1 MVEASTSMRI
11 FSSIVTE
18 TPMRP
23 KSSIMVVTSCRCGT
37 FDTVTGPSANRQ
49 PARIGRVAF
58 LAPEMRISPSSAIPP
73 LICNLSTSLPCVFVR
88 SKHLKCERVNFVAHG
103 RAQRRIHHLVALYGF
118 LADKCRRNDD
128 GLEVHVIVAGHHRLA
143 AAQCRLDDCRY
154 LVWFHAASSKNCS
167 SLPLRDR
174 EIQQPLYHSRM
185 IPDFTDEDL
194 VELGRQA
201 LTVEIDGLRAQLP
214 RLGQDF
220 ARACRI
226 CLNCRGRIV
235 VTGMGKSG
243 HIGGKIAATLA
254 STGTPSFFVHPGEA
268 SHGDVGMI
276 TRDDVVLALS
286 NSGETAEIL
295 TILPV
300 IKRLGVPLIAF
311 TGNADS
317 ALGRIASVH
326 LDIRVPAEACP
337 LNLAPTASTT
347 AALAVGDAL
356 AVALLKARG
365 FTEED
370 FARSHPAGA
379 LGRRLWYVK
388 DVMRSGLDV
397 PTVRADTTMFDGL
410 MEITS
415 KGLGMTAIVDAEQH
429 VLGVFTD
436 GDLRRALDRAADLR
450 NTPMSEV
457 MTRNPKSVRPGTL
470 AAEAVHLMDTYRIT
484 SLIVTD
490 DD

>member
-1 MVEASTSMRI
+1 M
-11 FSSIVTE
+11 
-18 TPMRP
+18 
-23 KSSIMVVTSCRCGT
+23 
-37 FDTVTGPSANRQ
+37 
-49 PARIGRVAF
+49 
-58 LAPEMRISPSSAIPP
+58 
-73 LICNLSTSLPCVFVR
+73 
-88 SKHLKCERVNFVAHG
+88 HLD
-103 RAQRRIHHLVALYGF
+103 Y
-118 LADKCRRNDD
+118 
-128 GLEVHVIVAGHHRLA
+128 
-143 AAQCRLDDCRY
+143 
-154 LVWFHAASSKNCS
+154 
-167 SLPLRDR
+167 
-174 EIQQPLYHSRM
+174 
-185 IPDFTDEDL
+185 TDEDL
-194 VELGRQA
+194 VDLGRQA

-214 RLGQDF
+214 RLGTDF

-243 HIGGKIAATLA
+243 HIAGKIAATLA
-254 STGTPSFFVHPGEA
+254 STGTPAFFVHPGEA

-276 TRDDVVLALS
+276 TRDDAVLALS

-311 TGNADS
+311 TGNPDS
-317 ALGRIASVH
+317 TLGQMATVH

-379 LGRRLWYVK
+379 LGRRLLYVK
-388 DVMRSGLDV
+388 DVMRTGVHV
-397 PTVRADTTMFDGL
+397 PKVRADTSLAEGL
-410 MEITS
+410 LEVTS
-415 KGLGMTAIVDAEQH
+415 KGLGMTAIVDAGEH

-450 NTPMSEV
+450 STRMDQV
-457 MTRNPKSVRPGTL
+457 MTVQPKSVNPATL
-470 AAEAVHLMDTYRIT
+470 AAEAVHLMETHRIT
-484 SLIVTD
+484 SLVVVDTDGRIVGALNVHD
-490 DD
+490 LLRAGVF